1 MEKIDINVV
10 GICENG
16 ATALDFLSFYYRDVD
31 IVITDIKMPGMD
43 GIEFAKTI
51 QKDFPDTLVIV
62 LSAYRDFEYARQC
75 MTYGVIDYILKPITF
90 SKMKTAFFDV
100 QFISTFSS
108 FSFKILFIS
117 PRAFDGTTNFFSGYE
132 FSR

>member
-1 MEKIDINVV
+1 MNSIILVDDEKMVLGNLVESIDWKSEGFN
-10 GICENG
+10 
-16 ATALDFLSFYYRDVD
+16 FLSSFSSALQALEFMKNNKVDV
-31 IVITDIKMPGMD
+31 VITDIKMPGMD

-90 SKMKTAFFDV
+90 SKMKTKRIWF
-100 QFISTFSS
+100 
-108 FSFKILFIS
+108 
-117 PRAFDGTTNFFSGYE
+117 
-132 FSR
+132 